1 MPHITVEY
9 SANVCE
15 IVDIDDLLRA
25 VHTRVLE
32 TGAASVS
39 ALRTRAV
46 ARDQYVIADGNVD
59 NMFIAVIARLAP
71 RSHDDRQLVLG
82 AIVEAIDGYV
92 GEEGQRLMI
101 SVELQQ
107 IDPEM
112 RVNKNFLRAVMEQSK

>member
-9 SANVCE
+9 SVNVCE
-15 IVDIDDLLRA
+15 IVDIDELLKA
-25 VHTRVLE
+25 VHAGVLE
-32 TGAASVS
+32 TGAAALS

-46 ARDQYVIADGNVD
+46 SRDEYVIADGHVD
-59 NMFIAVIARLAP
+59 NMFIAVVARLAP
-71 RSHDDRQLVLG
+71 RPHDERQVLLN
-82 AIVEAIDGYV
+82 AIVEAIDGFV

-112 RVNKNFLRAVMEQSK
+112 RVNKNYLRAVMEQDQ